1 MSHQLDFK
9 RIPKVPELRN
19 RLLFTLAM
27 LAVYRIGVYIS
38 IPGMD
43 RAAMAEYLGQNT
55 QGAGGFLNMFNF
67 LAGGALE
74 QLSIF
79 ALGIMPYITASIIL
93 QIAGVLYPPLERI
106 KKEGEAGRKKIN
118 QLTRYFTLV
127 LALVQGTALARGLNA
142 LTNQEVVRD
151 TGMSSVFLI
160 VLTLTA
166 GTAFLM
172 WLGEEITAKGVGNG
186 ISLLIMAGIVAG
198 LPSATYTTIEAAF
211 MTQNNAFGPVNLL
224 VLLLIMLAIVAAIV
238 YVERG
243 QRRLPVQYARR
254 AVGGGMVSSQSSHLP
269 LKVNTSGVI
278 PPIFASS
285 LLMFPGMFASYLGP
299 EMQSAVQAATAPGT
313 WVYNLIY
320 TLMVIFFAFF
330 YTDIMF
336 NPVDMSDNLKK
347 QGGFVPGV
355 RPGAPTAIHI
365 NWVLKRV
372 TTGGALYLAIVCL
385 VPFAVTEWFPGVNFY
400 FGGTGLLIVVGV
412 ALDTV
417 TKIQAYLI
425 SAHYDDFS
433 VDSPDRPRLSARTD
447 ELEGANSPS

>member
-1 MSHQLDFK
+1 M
-9 RIPKVPELRN
+9 
-19 RLLFTLAM
+19 
-27 LAVYRIGVYIS
+27 
-38 IPGMD
+38 
-43 RAAMAEYLGQNT
+43 
-55 QGAGGFLNMFNF
+55 
-67 LAGGALE
+67 
-74 QLSIF
+74 
-79 ALGIMPYITASIIL
+79 
-93 QIAGVLYPPLERI
+93 
-106 KKEGEAGRKKIN
+106 
-118 QLTRYFTLV
+118 
-127 LALVQGTALARGLNA
+127 ALVQGTALARGLNA

-198 LPSATYTTIEAAF
+198 LPSATYTTVEAAF
-211 MTQNNAFGPVNLL
+211 VTQNNSFGPVNLL
-224 VLLLIMLAIVAAIV
+224 VLLGIMLAIVAAIV

-313 WVYNLIY
+313 WIYNVIY
-320 TLMVIFFAFF
+320 TVMVIFFAFF

-372 TTGGALYLAIVCL
+372 TTGGALYLAVVCL

-417 TKIQAYLI
+417 MKIQSYLI
-425 SAHYDDFS
+425 SAQYDEFS
-433 VDSPDRPRLSARTD
+433 VDSSDRPRLSARID